1 MMLLAA
7 GEASHLAGPDY
18 FILAGYFV
26 VMLGIGAYFWRHMKG
41 MRAYFSGHNQIPWW
55 LSGVSFYMT
64 SFSAFLFVAYSE
76 VAYRYGLVAVTLGS
90 VAIPAVVI
98 GSLFFASRWRRARI
112 DSPVEYL
119 EERYSLGLRQAF
131 GWANIPVRMIDN
143 GLRLYATGLF
153 IAGVAGIPLT
163 DSICYCGFVTL
174 AYTFAG
180 GLWAVTVTDFVQFV
194 VMMAGAVLLVPL
206 ALARIG
212 GLGGLVSGSPPGFFH
227 PLQPAQYPWTFL
239 LAWFLVVLCNYN
251 TSFGLVQRYYCVRDE
266 REARKVGLFV
276 AFLILVGTPLF
287 FLPAMAARQFL
298 PDADPKSIYA
308 TLCTTLLPS
317 GVLGLIIAAMFSATM
332 SSLSGDYNGVA
343 AVLTNDVYKRLV
355 DPKAAE
361 RRLVLVGRLA
371 TFLVGLIPLGIA
383 LYVAGHEGSR
393 RLFDKMVT
401 VFSVAGPPIAIPML
415 AGIVWHRASNWGATA
430 GFLTGVTVGLG
441 VLFKEAI
448 KAAVVTIASL
458 DSNSLPSLLQP
469 SGAPSVQMLAFT
481 TVTTTLLVM
490 VVVSLLRPAR
500 GDEKRRSEGF
510 VERLRTPVPPVVAV
524 SGSVPAPFRVVGV
537 CTVMIAVMLLA
548 VQPFMGW
555 NAGSKTNLLI
565 VVILL
570 VPGVYWI
577 VRARQK
583 AAPSEQVP

>member
-1 MMLLAA
+1 MLLAA
-7 GEASHLAGPDY
+7 GEPSHLAGPDY

-76 VAYRYGLVAVTLGS
+76 VAYRYGLVAVTLGCT
-90 VAIPAVVI
+90 AIPAVVI
-98 GSLFFASRWRRARI
+98 GSLFFAARWRRARI

-119 EERYSLGLRQAF
+119 EERYSLGLRQTF

-163 DSICYCGFVTL
+163 DSICYCGLVTL

-206 ALARIG
+206 ALVRVG
-212 GLGGLVSGSPPGFFH
+212 GLGGLISGSPQGFFH
-227 PLQPAQYPWTFL
+227 LLQPAQYPWTFL

-266 REARKVGLFV
+266 GEARKVGLFV

-317 GVLGLIIAAMFSATM
+317 GALGLIIAAMFSRDDV
-332 SSLSGDYNGVA
+332 L
-343 AVLTNDVYKRLV
+343 AV
-355 DPKAAE
+355 
-361 RRLVLVGRLA
+361 RRLQRCRRS
-371 TFLVGLIPLGIA
+371 INQ
-383 LYVAGHEGSR
+383 R
-393 RLFDKMVT
+393 RLQ
-401 VFSVAGPPIAIPML
+401 
-415 AGIVWHRASNWGATA
+415 TA
-430 GFLTGVTVGLG
+430 H
-441 VLFKEAI
+441 
-448 KAAVVTIASL
+448 
-458 DSNSLPSLLQP
+458 
-469 SGAPSVQMLAFT
+469 
-481 TVTTTLLVM
+481 
-490 VVVSLLRPAR
+490 
-500 GDEKRRSEGF
+500 RSEG
-510 VERLRTPVPPVVAV
+510 RRRTAGCRGASHDV
-524 SGSVPAPFRVVGV
+524 SGRPHS
-537 CTVMIAVMLLA
+537 
-548 VQPFMGW
+548 
-555 NAGSKTNLLI
+555 AGDRF
-565 VVILL
+565 
-570 VPGVYWI
+570 
-577 VRARQK
+577 VRGG
-583 AAPSEQVP
+583 S